1 MYVCG
6 YVNVHVCGCVCEHD
20 ITKTPDRNDLKLGTV
35 VVLDSLSESVDFG
48 FKRSRVGVRVRVRV
62 KVRVMASTQDE
73 SAPICISRVC
83 TYLHVVVILSSGQ
96 AGAGQ
101 WLSMDSEII
110 MKSGEPIGTQGPTG
124 HYVLLDAHFELPSG
138 TIRRRPVSSTHTE
151 SIPGQTSTGALAS

>member
-1 MYVCG
+1 M
-6 YVNVHVCGCVCEHD
+6 
-20 ITKTPDRNDLKLGTV
+20 
-35 VVLDSLSESVDFG
+35 
-48 FKRSRVGVRVRVRV
+48 
-62 KVRVMASTQDE
+62 
-73 SAPICISRVC
+73 CISRVC
-83 TYLHVVVILSSGQ
+83 TYLHVVVILSPGQ

-151 SIPGQTSTGALAS
+151 SIPGQSFFLEMCGNGFQRSHSLPFPSIQFPFPPIPISIFLTYSHSRGIPVLAIPIPSHSHSVNGKVVYN